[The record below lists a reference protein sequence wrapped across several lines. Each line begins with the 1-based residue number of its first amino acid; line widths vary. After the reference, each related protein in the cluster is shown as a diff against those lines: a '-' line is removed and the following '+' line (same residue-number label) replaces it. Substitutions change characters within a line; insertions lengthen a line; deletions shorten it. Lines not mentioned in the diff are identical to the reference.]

1 MMAKAARS
9 FHYHYIVS
17 TEEHLLSSKT
27 FISSCEE
34 QFALGIFCSVMLL
47 LYFEVVA
54 ATEIFGSKHVFGC
67 SVHPLLFL
75 YRKEMNMHLSKNAIK
90 FCYYTKTIAFYS

>member
-1 MMAKAARS
+1 MRLIMMAKAARS

-17 TEEHLLSSKT
+17 TEEHLLSKT

-67 SVHPLLFL
+67 SLFIL
-75 YRKEMNMHLSKNAIK
+75 CS
-90 FCYYTKTIAFYS
+90 FYIEKK